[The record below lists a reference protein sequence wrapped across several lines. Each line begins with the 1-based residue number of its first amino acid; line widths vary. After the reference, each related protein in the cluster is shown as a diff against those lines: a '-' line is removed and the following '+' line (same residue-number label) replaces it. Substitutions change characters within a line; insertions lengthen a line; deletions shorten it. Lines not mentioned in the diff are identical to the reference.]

1 MPRKWQRQALTPR
14 QERFVACYLKTLNA
28 SEAARAGGYTGPRP
42 NAAGMATL
50 RAAPVAEAIAR
61 RRAEEAKAARLS
73 SRAVLEQLA
82 AVAFLDA
89 RHLVDEQGRARPVH
103 ELPAEVAMAVEV
115 VRQDDGALVA
125 RLPAAARV
133 RALELL
139 GRHLALFVD
148 RATVNVEGLD
158 WRALLQH
165 HGEERAQGPSDG
177 EAA

>member
-14 QERFVACYLKTLNA
+14 QERFVACYLQTLNA
-28 SEAARAGGYTGPRP
+28 SEAARAGGYEGSRP
-42 NAAGMATL
+42 NAAGMSML
-50 RAAPVAEAIAR
+50 RAAPVAEAIAT
-61 RRAEEAKAARLS
+61 RRAEEAKTARLS
-73 SRAVLEQLA
+73 TRAVLEQLA
-82 AVAFLDA
+82 AMAFLDGRELA
-89 RHLVDEQGRARPVH
+89 DEQGRARPVH
-103 ELPAEVAMAVEV
+103 ELPADVAGAVEV
-115 VRQDDGALVA
+115 VPRDDGVLVA

-148 RATVNVEGLD
+148 RTTVNVEGLD